1 MIDWEQVRFYGAG
14 VAVIAFNTPIA
25 IAAGMTARAGNVT
38 RQVGEA
44 LKEKG
49 ADGTSTGDNSYSRV
63 TGLVGAIMMASLFWI
78 VSNIVVVLAIVHPA
92 DVTTVLNSVGKL
104 FLVGA
109 ALFVPYAFNQLKSV
123 LQ

>member
-14 VAVIAFNTPIA
+14 AAVVAFNIPIA
-25 IAAGMTARAGNVT
+25 IAAIMTARTGDVT
-38 RQVGEA
+38 AQVGNA
-44 LKEKG
+44 LKEK
-49 ADGTSTGDNSYSRV
+49 APDGTATDDNSYSRV
-63 TGLVGAIMMASLFWI
+63 TGLVGAIMMAALFWI
-78 VSNIVVVLAIVHPA
+78 VSNIIIVLAIVHPA

-109 ALFVPYAFNQLKSV
+109 ALFLPYAFNQLKSV

>member
-14 VAVIAFNTPIA
+14 TAVFAFNTPIA
-25 IAAGMTARAGNVT
+25 IATVMTVRAGNVT
-38 RQVGEA
+38 QEVGQA
-44 LKEKG
+44 LKEK
-49 ADGTSTGDNSYSRV
+49 APDGTSTGDNSYSRV
-63 TGLVGAIMMASLFWI
+63 TGLVGAIMLASLFWI
-78 VSNIVVVLAIVHPA
+78 VSNIIIVLAIVHPA

>member
-1 MIDWEQVRFYGAG
+1 MIDWEQVRFWGAG
-14 VAVIAFNTPIA
+14 AAVVAFNVPIAF
-25 IAAGMTARAGNVT
+25 AAVMTARAGNVT
-38 RQVGEA
+38 QNVGDA
-44 LKEKG
+44 LKEK
-49 ADGTSTGDNSYSRV
+49 APDGSSTGDNSYSRV
-63 TGLVGAIMMASLFWI
+63 TGLVGAIMMAALFWI
-78 VSNIVVVLAIVHPA
+78 VSNIIIVLAIVHPA